1 VETAARNILLL
12 QQRQAIMAEL
22 DLMINPP
29 PPEPEP
35 EPETV
40 YDPWEEV
47 RRGWQECSRRY
58 QREQEL
64 KQLKSK

>member
-1 VETAARNILLL
+1 VAALEML
-12 QQRQAIMAEL
+12 A
-22 DLMINPP
+22 NPP
-29 PPEPEP
+29 PPEPEQ
-35 EPETV
+35 EPEIV
-40 YDPWEEV
+40 YNPWEEV